1 MKYTF
6 RNFLTG
12 MVVAIAALSM
22 SVPTFAQDENANN
35 PEDYVPV
42 IAYFNLGDVVTYHE
56 IRSKFKIT
64 DGDTAVTYHCEFNYS
79 FEVVDST
86 ETSYTIKYL
95 PGEILG
101 LDDQNNLNAFL
112 AAGNDYMPAELLFT
126 TDECGAITHILN
138 WEKVSQAM
146 SKGVEALLNKL
157 PGEQAQKLKNNSIF
171 NFNSEEAVMKR
182 FTPAVI
188 HFALHGNAYKLGMT
202 ESTDDTNGVKSFI
215 QTYAEYLDED
225 EAVYEGDY
233 RVVSKTQSEIPSELA
248 MKIAAPL
255 LKEAMGSEK
264 DWENVEKEMS
274 KVSKI
279 DITQLQAWDFFFSGW
294 PNVVYR
300 SKSSKYLNSET
311 LEITNIECLKGDW

>member
-64 DGDTAVTYHCEFNYS
+64 DGDTAVTYHYEFNYS

-146 SKGVEALLNKL
+146 SKGVK
-157 PGEQAQKLKNNSIF
+157 P
-171 NFNSEEAVMKR
+171 
-182 FTPAVI
+182 
-188 HFALHGNAYKLGMT
+188 Y
-202 ESTDDTNGVKSFI
+202 
-215 QTYAEYLDED
+215 
-225 EAVYEGDY
+225 
-233 RVVSKTQSEIPSELA
+233 
-248 MKIAAPL
+248 
-255 LKEAMGSEK
+255 
-264 DWENVEKEMS
+264 
-274 KVSKI
+274 
-279 DITQLQAWDFFFSGW
+279 
-294 PNVVYR
+294 
-300 SKSSKYLNSET
+300 
-311 LEITNIECLKGDW
+311 